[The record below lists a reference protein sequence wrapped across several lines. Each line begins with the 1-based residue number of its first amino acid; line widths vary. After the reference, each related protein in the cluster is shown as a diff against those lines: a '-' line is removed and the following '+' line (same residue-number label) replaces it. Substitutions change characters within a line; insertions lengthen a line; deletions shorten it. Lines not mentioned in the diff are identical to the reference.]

1 MVKPVASGKTFGTR
15 YGRQNRDQYAA
26 LANTARRK
34 HKCPYC
40 AYVQVKRLASSGIW
54 QCRKC
59 GVKFTGRAYTI
70 DPTPIKIEMI
80 EE

>member
-1 MVKPVASGKTFGTR
+1 MVKPVPLGKTFGTR
-15 YGRQNRDQYAA
+15 YGRSNRDGYAA
-26 LANTARRK
+26 LAAEARKK

-59 GVKFTGRAYTI
+59 TAKFTARAYTTERTEVKL
-70 DPTPIKIEMI
+70 D
-80 EE
+80 